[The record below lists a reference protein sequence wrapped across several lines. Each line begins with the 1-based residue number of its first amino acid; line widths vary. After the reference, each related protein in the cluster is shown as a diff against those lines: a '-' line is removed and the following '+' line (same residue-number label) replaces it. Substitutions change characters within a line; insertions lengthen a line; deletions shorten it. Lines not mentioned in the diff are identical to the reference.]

1 MDKDGGQALSSTPV
15 LSSFEIDPE
24 KHKYLVLGSDGV
36 FDVLKN
42 ATIAKL
48 IGRMHSGAQK
58 VLIGPK

>member
-1 MDKDGGQALSSTPV
+1 V